1 MYVLP
6 ALDMNVVPHL
16 VEIDVGNQLRVPV
29 RMTTRLHEGGEPVA
43 FDDCRQVSLGVE
55 LGDAKNF
62 QASANLSD
70 AFRGLG
76 CCTSVTLVASDV
88 ALTRLTLTLPVD
100 ADATVKSSVLVAS
113 YRPLRHLEPASGQTA
128 LALGSSRVL
137 VFEGGPLPWVNKPSG
152 HFRKGIQ
159 RNPSSNF
166 IQFPER
172 NVIRVTE
179 PTEQRVS
186 FIGLLSG
193 IFTALSTKKAFFTS
207 RRIFPLMD
215 FGYGCR

>member
-100 ADATVKSSVLVAS
+100 ADATINTVLWFRDAS
-113 YRPLRHLEPASGQTA
+113 AGRS
-128 LALGSSRVL
+128 
-137 VFEGGPLPWVNKPSG
+137 
-152 HFRKGIQ
+152 
-159 RNPSSNF
+159 
-166 IQFPER
+166 
-172 NVIRVTE
+172 
-179 PTEQRVS
+179 
-186 FIGLLSG
+186 
-193 IFTALSTKKAFFTS
+193 
-207 RRIFPLMD
+207 
-215 FGYGCR
+215 